1 MRPKALKK
9 ERGMS
14 DERLEFLSRLP
25 LWTGLSYELLK
36 QVAAAMKPMRFEAG
50 AFIIRQGEPG
60 SCLHVLCSG
69 LAEARVRT
77 EGGAS
82 VGVATFVEGDSFGE
96 MSLLTGDPTSADV
109 AAIEESE
116 TLALGREE
124 FSALVQTYPNL
135 LRELLR
141 TISRRL
147 AATNVAVGVAW
158 EMERDLE
165 RFLHEQKTEQY
176 GALDE
181 SYRGKELD
189 RQIEEC
195 AGKDAPLLIQAER
208 GTGKELVARLIH
220 QRSARKDGPFL
231 SADCTQIGE
240 TSLGDKL
247 FGIHDPE
254 NGGPSHSRAVCYMDL
269 AEGGAIL
276 LKNIEALPAAVQ
288 ERLGRFLCAEPD
300 NPDVARHNVRVIATH
315 RGDLTEETMSS
326 RLSPALVKALSGH
339 VLALR
344 PLRERKREIPE
355 LARHFMRKH
364 ARRLGRK
371 VESLDDQAIIKLVSY
386 DYPIANVQELEDA
399 IERAVILTDRDT
411 IGAEEVFLGPPH
423 TSRPGGFN
431 LLALPERAV
440 RPALRLYP
448 TMVWGLTAAIF
459 AFILY
464 ECFFGS
470 EAGGNWGTLLVWS
483 VWWPMLVLSFFLIG
497 RAWCAICPMALAG
510 MGAQRLWHLERRIP
524 AWLKKNDFYVVMVG
538 FFAIV
543 WVEEVTGMKYAPRAT
558 GVLLLVILAGA
569 LTASV
574 LFPRRTW
581 CRHLCPLGGF
591 AGLCSTSAP
600 LELRPSV
607 DICAG
612 KCKDHAC
619 YKGSERKTGCPMF
632 QHVMFMDSNRDCVLC
647 MNCVRSCPN
656 SSPRLNLRVP
666 ARELWTGLTARPE
679 VGRFV
684 AVLLGLLV
692 AQALIHDWESGAY
705 GVGTRLLEQ
714 HRFLF
719 LTTLMLLSAAIPL
732 LVLWPVARWINASPD
747 PGAPTRFW
755 KKLTAFVPLLTGGYV
770 GHQLGNVPGLG
781 SLQVV
786 FQYHT
791 LRNGV
796 PFAWPVSLLSTA
808 QFAILSVGLAVTLA
822 VLWKITRDEEKN
834 KEKQWNRE
842 LAVSFAGAV
851 AYWAMVV
858 AVMVVPNWLLA

>member
-9 ERGMS
+9 ESGMS

-36 QVAAAMKPMRFEAG
+36 QVAAAMKPMKFGCG

-60 SCLHVLCSG
+60 SCLHVMCSG

-77 EGGAS
+77 EGGTS
-82 VGVATFVEGDSFGE
+82 VGVAVFGKGDSFGE

-109 AAIEESE
+109 VAIEESE

-124 FSALVQTYPNL
+124 FSALVQTRPNL

-176 GALDE
+176 GDLKE
-181 SYRGKELD
+181 SYRSKELD

-208 GTGKELVARLIH
+208 GTGKELVARLVH
-220 QRSARKDGPFL
+220 QRCARKDGPFL

-247 FGIHDPE
+247 FGSHDRE
-254 NGGPSHSRAVCYMDL
+254 SGGRSHSRALCYMDL

-326 RLSPALVKALSGH
+326 RLSPALSKGLAGH

-364 ARRLGRK
+364 ARRLGKK
-371 VESLDDQAIIKLVSY
+371 VETLDDQAVIKLVSY

-399 IERAVILTDRDT
+399 IERAVILTDRET
-411 IGAEEVFLGPPH
+411 IGAEEVFLGPPP

-448 TMVWGLTAAIF
+448 TMIWGLTAAIF

-464 ECFFGS
+464 DCFFGS
-470 EAGGNWGTLLVWS
+470 EAGVNWGTLLVWS

-510 MGAQRLWHLERRIP
+510 MGAQRLWHLEWRIP
-524 AWLKKNDFYVVMVG
+524 AWLKKNDFYVVMLG

-569 LTASV
+569 LTVSV

-591 AGLCSTSAP
+591 AGLCSTCAP

-607 DICAG
+607 DICTG

-647 MNCVRSCPN
+647 MNCVHSCPN

-666 ARELWTGLTARPE
+666 ARELWTSLTARPE

-692 AQALIHDWESGAY
+692 AQALIHNWESGAH
-705 GVGTRLLEQ
+705 GAGARLLEQ

-719 LTTLMLLSAAIPL
+719 LTVVIALSAAIPL
-732 LVLWPVARWINASPD
+732 LVLWPVARWINASGD
-747 PGAPTRFW
+747 PGAATRFW
-755 KKLTAFVPLLTGGYV
+755 KKLTALAPLLTGGYV
-770 GHQLGNVPGLG
+770 GHQLGNVPGLD

-791 LRNGV
+791 LRSGI
-796 PFAWPVSLLSTA
+796 PFAWPVSLLCTA

-822 VLWKITRDEEKN
+822 VLWKIMRDEEKN
-834 KEKQWNRE
+834 KEKLWNRE
-842 LAVSFAGAV
+842 LAVSFASAV
-851 AYWAMVV
+851 AYWAMIV
-858 AVMVVPNWLLA
+858 AVMVAPSWLQV

>member
-1 MRPKALKK
+1 
-9 ERGMS
+9 MS

-732 LVLWPVARWINASPD
+732 LVLWPVARWINASGD

-770 GHQLGNVPGLG
+770 GHQLGNIPGLG

-834 KEKQWNRE
+834 KEKRCNRE

-851 AYWAMVV
+851 AYWAMIV
-858 AVMVVPNWLLA
+858 AVMVLPNWLLA